1 MTVLSR
7 RAFGTA
13 AMAATAAL
21 LVGCSSD
28 GEGVRTTG
36 TASPGTT
43 APRSAS
49 GKQQSA
55 AGTHSSANS
64 TDTTDTTNSAR
75 PVGRSVPVRLR
86 IPAIGVDTPVMRL
99 GLASDRTVEVPPITD
114 HDQAGWYEHSP
125 TPGQTGPSVI
135 LGHVSVGEY
144 GDGVFHELP
153 RLRRGEKIVARL
165 ENGTEAEFT
174 VTSLRT
180 VAKADFPAE
189 DVYGNVS
196 RPELRLI
203 TCGGPKDATGYLDN
217 VIVFAALTSSTT
229 P

>member
-7 RAFGTA
+7 RAFGTG
-13 AMAATAAL
+13 ATAAAASL
-21 LVGCSSD
+21 LVGCSSG

-36 TASPGTT
+36 PANPGTSSPP
-43 APRSAS
+43 PRSTA
-49 GKQQSA
+49 GQHTA
-55 AGTHSSANS
+55 AK
-64 TDTTDTTNSAR
+64 SAR
-75 PVGRSVPVRLR
+75 AVGRSVPVRLR
-86 IPAIGVDTPVMRL
+86 IPALGVDTPVMRL
-99 GLASDRTVEVPPITD
+99 GLAADRTVQVPPITD

-135 LGHVSVGEY
+135 LGHVTVGEY
-144 GDGVFHELP
+144 GDGVFHDLT

-180 VAKADFPAE
+180 VAKADFPTD
-189 DVYGNVS
+189 DVYGNVD

-203 TCGGPKDATGYLDN
+203 TCGGPRDETGYLDN
-217 VIVFAALTSSTT
+217 VIAFAALTSSTT
-229 P
+229 S

>member
-1 MTVLSR
+1 MTELSR

-13 AMAATAAL
+13 ATAAASSL
-21 LVGCSSD
+21 LVGCSSG

-36 TASPGTT
+36 SASPGATT
-43 APRSAS
+43 PQSPPGRHTSAKS
-49 GKQQSA
+49 GRA
-55 AGTHSSANS
+55 
-64 TDTTDTTNSAR
+64 
-75 PVGRSVPVRLR
+75 VGRSVPVRLR

-99 GLASDRTVEVPPITD
+99 GLASDRTVQVPPITD

-135 LGHVSVGEY
+135 LGHVTVGAY
-144 GDGVFHELP
+144 GDGVFHDLG
-153 RLRRGEKIVARL
+153 RLRRGEKVVARL
-165 ENGTEAEFT
+165 ENGTETEFT

-180 VAKADFPAE
+180 VAKADFPAD

-203 TCGGPKDATGYLDN
+203 TCGGLQDKDGYLDN
-217 VIVFAALTSSTT
+217 VIAFAALTSSTS